1 MDDTLDWAA
10 TMTRFMRFCISVIL
24 GVIALILIIR
34 VLLVLAYVGFM
45 GWAISTDAFN
55 SKPSTSP
62 PPKAALHQ
70 SVKPCP
76 PPSRTP
82 PGTVL
87 RHDCDYSS
95 QGPVR

>member
-1 MDDTLDWAA
+1 
-10 TMTRFMRFCISVIL
+10 MTRFMRFCISVIL
-24 GVIALILIIR
+24 GVIALILVIR
-34 VLLVLAYVGFM
+34 VLLVLAYMGFM
-45 GWAISTDAFN
+45 GWVISTDVFN

-76 PPSRTP
+76 PLSRTP